1 MVTVTRERIAHG
13 GRIKEQ
19 LIILQKLLEPRVH
32 FTYSGELLFSEKR
45 TEPTISRWNLLK
57 VPAPLIE
64 NFRYD
69 ERNNAYLWNIYG
81 TNNREKRSDRE

>member
-1 MVTVTRERIAHG
+1 MVTRECIAHE

-19 LIILQKLLEPRVH
+19 LIILQKLFRAASTFYILWRTVI
-32 FTYSGELLFSEKR
+32 LRKR
-45 TEPTISRWNLLK
+45 MQPTISRRDLLK
-57 VPAPLIE
+57 LPAPLIE